1 MSAFKYGNTTNT
13 NATKNNISNELQVNI
28 SKKVFKE
35 TLTFIEEKWDKW
47 SKDIENLNKDSTSL
61 QRMFLQYNKD
71 NRFLDLRQGV
81 LKKIEEKKNMLLTLE
96 KLVLNIKSQVNN
108 TN

>member
-1 MSAFKYGNTTNT
+1 MSSFKYGNTNNT
-13 NATKNNISNELQVNI
+13 QNNKNNDQINI

-47 SKDIENLNKDSTSL
+47 SIDIEKLNKDSVSL
-61 QRMFLQYNKD
+61 QRMFLDYNKD
-71 NRFLDLRQGV
+71 NRFLELRQGV

-96 KLVLNIKSQVNN
+96 KLVLNIKSQVNT